1 VSYLNSQRIISRIGE
16 GYKCDPKTD
25 IFSNSRPLTK
35 RIWDRYRDKML
46 TIDLSKPPPEKEEE
60 TESSSDDSAIDQKL
74 IIRPPPS
81 IVVIDD
87 PSPPP
92 IQITTIPTPPPLSK
106 AVEIS
111 STPPRHI
118 ESPHRDHESS
128 HSPIYEFPVRL
139 PHVLD
144 LNAPVPLESE
154 SPRPFTPPEPMICI
168 DLDETSNIPSLT
180 QTSTITTEEPPYRN
194 LHLIID
200 GIDKF
205 SKDIKEYG
213 QNLELSLMK
222 IKQLADQRQ
231 KLMKVDEEQ
240 KKKEEQRE
248 LVQILRKKEKRKEE
262 ILQRLQKQEGHNGE
276 ELDDEEYDD
285 MNAVVDDD
293 DHYLSDDGLYED
305 DYDDN
310 FSED

>member
-1 VSYLNSQRIISRIGE
+1 VDQLDKENPDSVSYLNSQRIISRIGD
-16 GYKCDPKTD
+16 GYKCDPRTD
-25 IFSNSRPLTK
+25 IFNNSRPLKK
-35 RIWDRYRDKML
+35 RVFDRYREKML
-46 TIDLSKPPPEKEEE
+46 AIDLSKPTPEKESD
-60 TESSSDDSAIDQKL
+60 TESSSDDISIEQKP
-74 IIRPPPS
+74 IIKPPPS

-92 IQITTIPTPPPLSK
+92 VQITTIAIPPPISK
-106 AVEIS
+106 VVEIL
-111 STPPRHI
+111 STPPQPI
-118 ESPHRDHESS
+118 ESPHPGDHESHIS
-128 HSPIYEFPVRL
+128 DSPIYDFPVRL

-168 DLDETSNIPSLT
+168 DLDETSNTPTLTPSST
-180 QTSTITTEEPPYRN
+180 TITTVQKPEEPPYRN

-222 IKQLADQRQ
+222 IKQLTDQRQ
-231 KLMKVDEEQ
+231 RLVKVDEEQ

-248 LVQILRKKEKRKEE
+248 LVEILRKKEKRKEE
-262 ILQRLQKQEGHNGE
+262 ILQRLQKQEEHNNNGE
-276 ELDDEEYDD
+276 ELVD
-285 MNAVVDDD
+285 MKNMMI
-293 DHYLSDDGLYED
+293 
-305 DYDDN
+305 
-310 FSED
+310 